1 MWFAFNDCGVT
12 WKTHLTWGRGLMWK
26 LLWHWQLSTRGSLVG
41 RGLHFWLG
49 GVSGW
54 RWRRIERRVGSLPR
68 LAPPLQGL
76 ADGGRPVDCFFVTS
90 VTCFLY
96 PSIAASSFASF
107 ESSRSSRWGWREG
120 GRGGEAQHRLP
131 SRCKPDR
138 LKTPFQLQ
146 LKIHFSLKYS
156 RLSHFGTNSS
166 SRRPTSAPT
175 PRQLMT
181 ELLWAADAELWV
193 SCKVSSYQM
202 KLQLIEVS
210 VQLNASSHQNSLE
223 IVQVDEI

>member
-68 LAPPLQGL
+68 LAPPLQGP

-131 SRCKPDR
+131 SRCKPDQ
-138 LKTPFQLQ
+138 LKTPFLQ
-146 LKIHFSLKYS
+146 LKIHFHSNIPVSLILEQAVLQGDQLVHQHQDS
-156 RLSHFGTNSS
+156 WWQNCCE
-166 SRRPTSAPT
+166 
-175 PRQLMT
+175 QLMLNC
-181 ELLWAADAELWV
+181 ESAAKCLLIKW
-193 SCKVSSYQM
+193 SS
-202 KLQLIEVS
+202 
-210 VQLNASSHQNSLE
+210 NS
-223 IVQVDEI
+223 